1 MSNFD
6 SFLETDK
13 RVQPINRPAPRVV
26 GKNCRKCGTY
36 YQQDM
41 YLPSN
46 SWFFA
51 DGYIDIC
58 NNCLDKYL
66 GDCTDIAKAD
76 KFCQYVDIPFQIND
90 WMTAV
95 HNNGAG
101 MFKLYVMQNWN
112 KKYETIDWKPVHDEW
127 MQIMREG
134 KERDKIGALSIEDV
148 KKLRDFW
155 GSEYTEEQLK
165 RFQALYEDIEKT
177 QSITTAIQR
186 DNARKMCMLSYQVE
200 KSIWDGESKGSDIK
214 ALVSSYNDLA
224 KAADF
229 SPKTAR
235 NAGDFESIGELC
247 AYLEKKGFLNTFYNW
262 QPKDEIDLV
271 MKNLQNYTRRIVVG
285 ETNIAEELNEKLDQI
300 QQMNRLEEY
309 SEDEERYNKI
319 TIDDELAD
327 EYNEDFEVDD

>member
-1 MSNFD
+1 MAI
-6 SFLETDK
+6 K
-13 RVQPINRPAPRVV
+13 
-26 GKNCRKCGTY
+26 
-36 YQQDM
+36 
-41 YLPSN
+41 
-46 SWFFA
+46 
-51 DGYIDIC
+51 
-58 NNCLDKYL
+58 
-66 GDCTDIAKAD
+66 
-76 KFCQYVDIPFQIND
+76 
-90 WMTAV
+90 
-95 HNNGAG
+95 
-101 MFKLYVMQNWN
+101 
-112 KKYETIDWKPVHDEW
+112 
-127 MQIMREG
+127 
-134 KERDKIGALSIEDV
+134 
-148 KKLRDFW
+148 
-155 GSEYTEEQLK
+155 YTEEQLK